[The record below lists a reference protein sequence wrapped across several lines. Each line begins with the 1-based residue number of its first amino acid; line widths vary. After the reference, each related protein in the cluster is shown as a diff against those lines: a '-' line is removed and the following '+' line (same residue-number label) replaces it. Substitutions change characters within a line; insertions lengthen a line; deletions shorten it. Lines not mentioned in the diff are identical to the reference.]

1 VTERSIGELA
11 QAAGVN
17 VETVRYYERRGLL
30 PEPPRTSSGYRRY
43 DDDALWRLEFVGRAK
58 QLGFTLSEIRD
69 LLAANQGSRRVDG
82 VLRAAQAKLAELDA
96 KLADLSAQQC
106 RLRNL
111 VATCETGEDGC
122 VTLEVEVVAPNT
134 AG

>member
-11 QAAGVN
+11 EAAGVN

-30 PEPPRTSSGYRRY
+30 PEPPRTASGYRRY

-58 QLGFTLSEIRD
+58 QLGFTLAEIRE
-69 LLAANQGSRRVDG
+69 LLAAEPGAPAVDG

-96 KLADLSAQQC
+96 KLSDLNAQQC

-122 VTLEVEVVAPNT
+122 VTLEIDTIAPT
-134 AG
+134 PSA

>member
-1 VTERSIGELA
+1 MTERSIGELA
-11 QAAGVN
+11 DAAGVN

-30 PEPPRTSSGYRRY
+30 PEPPRTPSGYRRY

-69 LLAANQGSRRVDG
+69 LLGAEPTARTVDG
-82 VLRAAQAKLAELDA
+82 VLRAAQAKLAEVDT
-96 KLADLSAQQC
+96 KLANLSAQQC

-122 VTLEVEVVAPNT
+122 VTLEVETIAPT
-134 AG
+134 PSR

>member
-1 VTERSIGELA
+1 MTRRSIGELA
-11 QAAGVN
+11 RAAGVN

-58 QLGFTLSEIRD
+58 QLGFTLAEIRD
-69 LLAANQGSRRVDG
+69 LLATEPGAHAVDG
-82 VLRAAQAKLAELDA
+82 VLRAAQAKLAEVDA
-96 KLADLSAQQC
+96 KVADLAALQC

-111 VATCETGEDGC
+111 VATCETGED
-122 VTLEVEVVAPNT
+122 
-134 AG
+134 